1 MSNESIKTD
10 FNYAGGIVEAEISA
24 TSAYITFEKDGKT
37 VIIDDSYGDVFRFD
51 DPNYS
56 LLHGAAKAAFEESEA
71 KKFAIEAIGSWIVF
85 ASEQL
90 EAIQ

>member
-24 TSAYITFEKDGKT
+24 TSAYITFEKDGET

-51 DPNYS
+51 DPNFS
-56 LLHGAAKAAFEESEA
+56 LLHGAAKSAFEESKA
-71 KKFAIEAIGSWIVF
+71 KEYAIDAIGSWIVSI
-85 ASEQL
+85 SEQL
-90 EAIQ
+90 EATQ